1 MTTTNQQRNVFI
13 TGANR
18 GLGLALA
25 RVYLA
30 CGARVFGS
38 YRSTSHLEDLRSLER
53 EWSASFTPI
62 KLDLSQPERFA
73 ETATLMHS
81 LITGLDVLINN
92 AGIHSQSR
100 DVQRHQRNLELGS
113 LEASGLQMM
122 LQTNALSPLL
132 LTQALLPLL
141 EASDNATILN
151 VSSRR
156 GSLTNK
162 HEGGNYGYCVSKV
175 ALNMMTRALAGDL
188 RTREIK
194 VISAHPGV
202 VQTAMSGHDAPLSPL
217 ESAHALMALVDQL
230 DMTQSGQ
237 FYNWDGSVHPW

>member
-25 RVYLA
+25 KLYLA
-30 CGARVFGS
+30 CGDRVFGS

-53 EWSASFTPI
+53 EWSTSFTSV
-62 KLDLSQPERFA
+62 KLDLAQPECFA
-73 ETATLMHS
+73 ETAILMQS
-81 LITGLDVLINN
+81 LMIHLDVLINN

-100 DVQRHQRNLELGS
+100 DVQRHQRNLDLGS
-113 LEASGLQMM
+113 LETSGLQMM
-122 LQTNALSPLL
+122 LQTNALGPLL

-141 EASDNATILN
+141 EASPNATILN

-162 HEGGNYGYCVSKV
+162 LANNNYKYC
-175 ALNMMTRALAGDL
+175 
-188 RTREIK
+188 E
-194 VISAHPGV
+194 
-202 VQTAMSGHDAPLSPL
+202 
-217 ESAHALMALVDQL
+217 
-230 DMTQSGQ
+230 
-237 FYNWDGSVHPW
+237 